1 MCSFPERLPL
11 YLLRHDSSL
20 HRQLVSNTDLLSF
33 CLIFPQTKLLQLSR
47 QFFQTPTLPCIP
59 HHPPRTS
66 FQPEPNMMPHFKN
79 TIASFNVDAKP
90 LYISHEIKAILI
102 PTFSFVCLCSPQLFA
117 IFAFA
122 TCGGYSGGLRL
133 SVDCVNK
140 TESNLSID
148 VAFAYPFRLHQV
160 TFEVPTCE
168 GKERQKVALIGD
180 SSSSAEFFVTVAVF
194 AFLYSLAA
202 TVVYIFFQNKYRE
215 NNRGPLIDFIVTVVF
230 SFLWLVGS
238 SAWAKGLSDVKVATD
253 PKEVLL
259 LMSACKQPS
268 NKCTAVH
275 SPVMSSLNTSVVFG
289 FLNFILWAGNIWFVF
304 KETGWH
310 SSGQRYLS
318 DPMEKHSSSF
328 NQGGYNQD
336 SYGSSSGYSQQASL
350 GPSSDEFGQQPS
362 GPASFTNQI

>member
-1 MCSFPERLPL
+1 GHPVFQVSLLSRR
-11 YLLRHDSSL
+11 LLR
-20 HRQLVSNTDLLSF
+20 V
-33 CLIFPQTKLLQLSR
+33 P
-47 QFFQTPTLPCIP
+47 
-59 HHPPRTS
+59 
-66 FQPEPNMMPHFKN
+66 
-79 TIASFNVDAKP
+79 
-90 LYISHEIKAILI
+90 
-102 PTFSFVCLCSPQLFA
+102 LFA

-148 VAFAYPFRLHQV
+148 IAFAYPFRLHQV

-168 GKERQKVALIGD
+168 GKERQKLALIGD

-268 NKCTAVH
+268 NKCMAIH

-289 FLNFILWAGNIWFVF
+289 FLNFILWAGNIWFDRGIFQIQWRSTPAAIIKVVTT
-304 KETGWH
+304 KIAMDQAVGTVSRRVWGH
-310 SSGQRYLS
+310 PQMSLANSLLAPLPLPIR
-318 DPMEKHSSSF
+318 F
-328 NQGGYNQD
+328 NRVAFAFFCRSPHHLPFQWQKNFLRVSINY
-336 SYGSSSGYSQQASL
+336 
-350 GPSSDEFGQQPS
+350 
-362 GPASFTNQI
+362 